1 MNRTTTATVFAIL
14 LAICAA
20 QAHAA
25 ADPCAGRRLVWG
37 DEFDGKTLDSS
48 KWGFRQ
54 TMHGAD
60 CVYVNDSRTVRLEDG
75 CLHLLVIPSGDPGH
89 PWMLPQGVTTHE
101 GMGFKYGYLEMR
113 GRVPFR
119 HGAWPS
125 FWLTSTFRFRDAPYE
140 AEIDIFESFSSTNAV
155 VYNLHKW
162 TTDGKRAMLPNG
174 EGHASRSFTFPKAE
188 TLNNEFHVY
197 GFEWTPAEMSFWID
211 GEKYASVPVDEAHDF
226 SPDGFPGMGCFHD
239 FQSVI
244 FNNEIFSPCRHW
256 CPDKYRLSPDESL
269 PIDYWIDWVR
279 LWQKDGEE
287 ICFPTR
293 EKDATNSAS

>member
-1 MNRTTTATVFAIL
+1 MNDTL
-14 LAICAA
+14 LAATLAA
-20 QAHAA
+20 CVAAGAVQAGDA
-25 ADPCAGRRLVWG
+25 ADPYAGRRLVWC
-37 DEFDGKTLDSS
+37 DEFDGQALDPA

-60 CVYVNDSRTVRLEDG
+60 CVYTNDSRTVRVEDG
-75 CLHLLVIPSGDPGH
+75 CLHLQVIPSGDAGH

-101 GMGFKYGYLEMR
+101 SMGFKYGYLEMR

-125 FWLTSTFRFRDAPYE
+125 FWLTSTFKFKNAPYE
-140 AEIDIFESFSSTNAV
+140 AEIDIIESFSSTNTV

-162 TTDGKRAMLPNG
+162 TKDGKRAMLPNG
-174 EGHASRSFTFPKAE
+174 EGHASRSFVFPDAE
-188 TLNNEFHVY
+188 ALGGEFHVY
-197 GFEWTPAEMSFWID
+197 GFEWTAAEMSFWID
-211 GEKYASVPVDEAHDF
+211 GERYARVPVDEAHDF

-244 FNNEIFSPCRHW
+244 FNNEIFSPCRYW
-256 CPDKYRLSPDESL
+256 CPDKYRLSPDEPL

-279 LWQKDGEE
+279 LWQGDGEDV
-287 ICFPTR
+287 CFPSR
-293 EKDATNSAS
+293 EAGAKESMD